1 MLKHGTW
8 VVWSTVWSTPIIN
21 RNYSYF
27 HPLYNNSNKLF
38 KLVAFTC
45 QCEIN
50 TKSHQLSFLFLLH
63 SPNNT
68 HTHTKKREKKKTNPH
83 HMLRFL
89 SIFSPWLRFR
99 FIVSISV
106 HVDALLDIETH
117 IFCNGIRLTHKG
129 MSNQNINL
137 AFANIV
143 PTKLLTSETELLI
156 ITNTI
161 KAW

>member
-68 HTHTKKREKKKTNPH
+68 HTHTKKKREKENQPTSHVKVPLHFQSMVKI
-83 HMLRFL
+83 
-89 SIFSPWLRFR
+89 S

-106 HVDALLDIETH
+106 HVDVLLNIETH

-161 KAW
+161 KS